1 MVTLIFE
8 VPVWVVGRV
17 GIAPVKVFWV
27 EGPQGS
33 LATQVVG
40 HEVSVAS
47 QTGGASFQEVFTQ
60 GRVKNPPPNRP
71 SLDLEANL

>member
-8 VPVWVVGRV
+8 VPVGVVGRV
-17 GIAPVKVFWV
+17 GFPPVKVFWV

-40 HEVSVAS
+40 HEVPVAS
-47 QTGGASFQEVFTQ
+47 QTGGASFQEIFPH
-60 GRVKNPPPNRP
+60 GRVKTPPPNRP